1 LLDKVFSVISL
12 FETNSTFGQDT
23 GSIVDCELILSGTI
37 SVLTLEYTSFDEVSI
52 SLSVIP
58 SEIYQIDL

>member
-1 LLDKVFSVISL
+1 LLEKVFSITSL
-12 FETNSTFGQDT
+12 FETISIFGNDT
-23 GSIVDCELILSGTI
+23 GSIVDCELTLLGTI
-37 SVLTLEYTSFDEVSI
+37 SVLTSEYTSFDEVFM